1 MANEQLRDYIK
12 SQLDRGVARDA
23 IEQAVLKAGWP
34 ADAVKNEMMAIGG
47 GSPVMPA
54 TPKMNTSNTNSGP
67 VDMFA
72 MTDNSADMGTARET
86 QSSAATMP
94 GLQPR
99 AAAVNQMPIAQ
110 AQKTALAPNMMQ
122 PTTASASIFPKGM
135 KPKMV
140 NGMSG
145 RTKVLG
151 ILGVVV
157 IALAIIVGGAYAYM
171 NLAGSGSR
179 TATTALNNLNNL
191 QSTSFAM
198 TIVPQLQANR
208 TFSNPL
214 TNRPVTEVS
223 IQVSGQAA
231 GLTTATPSETGTVVA
246 KLTGNGGSDTYQAE
260 VRSVNNTLYTKF
272 GELTGAPAITASVLQ
287 NQWFSLTTQSISAV
301 NSTGGSNLDGRILK
315 QLSATELT
323 QLKNALSSSGMVSVG
338 KREGSETIQNVETA
352 KYPLTLTSAGTKQF
366 VQSIAPVLTARGVTT
381 AQIQA
386 WQKTLEQKGDM
397 KGSVWIGKKDKQIYQ
412 FQLAV
417 PVGGTSGVEQVVV
430 GVTMW
435 DHNKE
440 VKIEIPSP
448 VKPLDTVLLEA
459 QRAAQA
465 TTTLPAIT
473 TEPAATETITTPT
486 TNTNGAANTN
496 SDLLLEDDTIDDAT
510 ATADDAL
517 DATIDEEI
525 VADDSEEALDDTSV
539 PTGDSDEDGLTN
551 AEETRY
557 KTDPLNDDSDDDGF
571 LDGEEVE
578 NGFNPN
584 GDGKL

>member
-54 TPKMNTSNTNSGP
+54 TPKMNTSHTNSGP

-72 MTDNSADMGTARET
+72 DADTGASAGNSAQPGMA
-86 QSSAATMP
+86 STMP

-99 AAAVNQMPIAQ
+99 AATVNQMPVTQ
-110 AQKTALAPNMMQ
+110 PQKSALAPNMMQ
-122 PTTASASIFPKGM
+122 PTTASASLFPKGM

-157 IALAIIVGGAYAYM
+157 IGLAVIAGGAYAYM

-179 TATTALNNLNNL
+179 TAATALNNLNNL

-223 IQVSGQAA
+223 IQVSGQAT
-231 GLTTATPSETGTVVA
+231 GLTTATPSETATVIA

-301 NSTGGSNLDGRILK
+301 NSAGGSNVDGRILK

-338 KREGSETIQNVETA
+338 KREGSESIQNVETA
-352 KYPLTLTSAGTKQF
+352 KYPLTLTAAGTKQF

-381 AQIQA
+381 AQIQT
-386 WQKTLEQKGDM
+386 WQKTLEQKGDI
-397 KGSVWIGKKDKQIYQ
+397 KGSVWIGKNDKQIYQ
-412 FQLAV
+412 FQLA
-417 PVGGTSGVEQVVV
+417 
-430 GVTMW
+430 
-435 DHNKE
+435 
-440 VKIEIPSP
+440 
-448 VKPLDTVLLEA
+448 VLLEA

-465 TTTLPAIT
+465 TATLPAIT
-473 TEPAATETITTPT
+473 TEPAATETITAPT
-486 TNTNGAANTN
+486 TNKNGATNTN
-496 SDLLLEDDTIDDAT
+496 SDLLLEDGA
-510 ATADDAL
+510 ADDAL
-517 DATIDEEI
+517 DATIDEEV
-525 VADDSEEALDDTSV
+525 VADDSEEETVDDASV

-584 GDGKL
+584 GNGKL

>member
-12 SQLDRGVARDA
+12 SQIDRGVSRDA

-34 ADAVKNEMMAIGG
+34 ADAVKAEMAAAGG
-47 GSPVMPA
+47 VSPVTPA
-54 TPKMNTSNTNSGP
+54 APRMSTPTNASGP

-72 MTDNSADMGTARET
+72 DTDTSGAVA
-86 QSSAATMP
+86 STMP

-99 AAAVNQMPIAQ
+99 AAVVSQSPATQPV
-110 AQKTALAPNMMQ
+110 KTALAPNMMQ
-122 PTTASASIFPKGM
+122 PAKPSASIFPTSV
-135 KPKMV
+135 KPRMV

-145 RTKVLG
+145 RTK
-151 ILGVVV
+151 ILGLIGAVLLLSAL
-157 IALAIIVGGAYAYM
+157 IAGGVYAYM
-171 NLAGSGSR
+171 NLAGSGGR
-179 TATTALNNLNNL
+179 TATTALNNVNNL
-191 QSTSFAM
+191 QSVSFAM
-198 TIVPQLQANR
+198 TVVPQFQQGQTN
-208 TFSNPL
+208 SNPL
-214 TNRPVTEVS
+214 TNRPITDLS
-223 IQVSGQAA
+223 IQISGQAA
-231 GLTTATPSETGTVVA
+231 GLTTATPSAAGTVVA
-246 KLTGNGGSDTYQAE
+246 KLSGNGGSDTYQAE
-260 VRSVNNTLYTKF
+260 IRSVNNTLYTKF
-272 GELTGAPAITASVLQ
+272 GELAGAPAITASVLQ

-301 NSTGGSNLDGRILK
+301 NSASASNIDGRILK

-338 KREGSETIQNVETA
+338 KRESSESIQNVETA
-352 KYPLTLTSAGTKQF
+352 KYPLTLTVAGTKQF
-366 VQSIAPVLTARGVTT
+366 TQSIAPVLTARGITT

-386 WQKTLEQKGDM
+386 WQKTLEGKGDL
-397 KGSVWIGKKDKQIYQ
+397 KGAIWIGKKDKQIYQ
-412 FQLAV
+412 VQLAI
-417 PVGGTSGVEQVVV
+417 PVGGAGGIEQVVV

-459 QRAAQA
+459 QRAIQA

-486 TNTNGAANTN
+486 TNTNSATNTN
-496 SDLLLEDDTIDDAT
+496 NDLLLEDDTTDDT
-510 ATADDAL
+510 DTPADDSL
-517 DATIDEEI
+517 DAAIDEEE
-525 VADDSEEALDDTSV
+525 VDVDAEEADDSTV
-539 PTGDSDEDGLTN
+539 PTADSDDDGLTN
-551 AEETRY
+551 AEETKY